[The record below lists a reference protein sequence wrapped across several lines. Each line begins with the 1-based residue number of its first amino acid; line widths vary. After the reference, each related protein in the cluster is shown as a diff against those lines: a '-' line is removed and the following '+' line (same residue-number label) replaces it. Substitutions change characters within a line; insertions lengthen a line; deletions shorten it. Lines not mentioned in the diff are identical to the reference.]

1 MANIESWDH
10 TKGADD
16 NDDCLV
22 LAGGA
27 KVKRQCKH
35 GRPHQL
41 FLPSSFWDK
50 ITSMLIPDY
59 RDDDKNNAVTD
70 DIDDHDDQGN

>member
-1 MANIESWDH
+1 M
-10 TKGADD
+10 
-16 NDDCLV
+16 
-22 LAGGA
+22 GA

-50 ITSMLIPDY
+50 ITSMLIPDD

-70 DIDDHDDQGN
+70 DIDDHDDHGN